1 MRPPKRAYTTT
12 PGPAVPEL
20 AGRQHVEFNDPEAE
34 HNPLPTYPYHM
45 APKGLATKRQLR
57 KDGLSPRGE
66 IQAQIVWWHGGTRYR
81 NGRLGRTRRTAY
93 LFKIS
98 AAVPVRPM
106 TGPMWALSPRHDGRP
121 HDLPYLRQHQ
131 AVLHPQVPGRVQRLP
146 RPREERSMSKPRIIK
161 PTHIIAASVI
171 AVLIGIALI
180 FCAAVAAHA
189 AALSTG
195 VGAGAEP
202 VCSSAPLQPGHSYP
216 L

>member
-1 MRPPKRAYTTT
+1 MRPPMRAYTTT
-12 PGPAVPEL
+12 PGPAVLEL

-66 IQAQIVWWHGGTRYR
+66 IQAQIFWWHGGTRYR

-106 TGPMWALSPRHDGRP
+106 TGPMWVSHHAMMAARMTCP
-121 HDLPYLRQHQ
+121 
-131 AVLHPQVPGRVQRLP
+131 ACNN
-146 RPREERSMSKPRIIK
+146 IK
-161 PTHIIAASVI
+161 PYCIPTSLGECNDCHDRARSAA
-171 AVLIGIALI
+171 
-180 FCAAVAAHA
+180 
-189 AALSTG
+189 
-195 VGAGAEP
+195 
-202 VCSSAPLQPGHSYP
+202 
-216 L
+216 